1 MSVLVVEDNPSVA
14 SVLQRGLEREGYS
27 VDLATDGTEALAM
40 GIRGMVSLMT
50 TVEALGALMPETA
63 WLFMYFAIAVALDAL
78 TFANPLQNLVNP
90 AMVSS

>member
-1 MSVLVVEDNPSVA
+1 
-14 SVLQRGLEREGYS
+14 
-27 VDLATDGTEALAM
+27 M

-63 WLFMYFAIAVALDAL
+63 WLFLYFAIAVALDAL